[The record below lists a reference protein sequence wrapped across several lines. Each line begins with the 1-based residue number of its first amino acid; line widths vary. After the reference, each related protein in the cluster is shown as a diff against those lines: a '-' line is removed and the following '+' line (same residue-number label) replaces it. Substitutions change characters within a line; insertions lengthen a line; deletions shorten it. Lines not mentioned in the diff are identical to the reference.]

1 MIFYAADYEY
11 KCADGLSSNGYIL
24 DEERFA
30 LVVTN
35 SYGQMNV
42 PSPPTAKIS
51 FRVESNCNKQ
61 FLIIDRSF
69 YSWLG
74 SFIQQHGISS
84 TSPYAVKQWYDSAG
98 VLEKELLDVKVQEYG
113 VQNYSIL
120 YNNCPSSLSGS
131 TRHDPWSIVAVVNQ
145 SYGNSDRVV
154 IGVNKMKANGGFAF
168 RNIGHIEKVTLVQIT
183 TNGST
188 IYDTSYSTKKYYKC
202 YETIV
207 QSWPMAIVDEAIT
220 NRGYVV
226 GDEII
231 AVSEVADAS
240 AYLYKVTNEQGEVI
254 GTIEK
259 QTNAFS
265 FSELGSLVQTVE
277 KYFLSTATIIGGV
290 EGPYSQEVELEIVE
304 GNTLYAITSGNWVEP
319 IWSRK
324 SNGMST
330 DIIPGLNDIVIIDGF
345 TVTVSDNQM
354 CKKIIINNEMNR
366 SELRVERGKLSV
378 SEEIILQKQ
387 TTEHDGGLFV
397 KDAGALEV
405 LLSVL

>member
-1 MIFYAADYEY
+1 
-11 KCADGLSSNGYIL
+11 
-24 DEERFA
+24 
-30 LVVTN
+30 
-35 SYGQMNV
+35 
-42 PSPPTAKIS
+42 
-51 FRVESNCNKQ
+51 
-61 FLIIDRSF
+61 
-69 YSWLG
+69 
-74 SFIQQHGISS
+74 
-84 TSPYAVKQWYDSAG
+84 
-98 VLEKELLDVKVQEYG
+98 
-113 VQNYSIL
+113 
-120 YNNCPSSLSGS
+120 
-131 TRHDPWSIVAVVNQ
+131 
-145 SYGNSDRVV
+145 
-154 IGVNKMKANGGFAF
+154 
-168 RNIGHIEKVTLVQIT
+168 
-183 TNGST
+183 
-188 IYDTSYSTKKYYKC
+188 
-202 YETIV
+202 
-207 QSWPMAIVDEAIT
+207 MAIVDEAIT